1 VILAILSADQ
11 QNNSVAS
18 ASSFVGSSIE
28 GLKGNMIHSSAF
40 KTILVGDDGTS
51 EAERA
56 LEVAISLAQSLSAK
70 LIVLGV
76 VGPPSPESQAEGY
89 GLETVTQARE
99 RLKERLD
106 LKIPASGQS
115 GMEVITEIF
124 EGKPD
129 EVIIERVE
137 QDSVDL
143 VVVGRRD
150 IARVRHWLEGSTSE
164 SLVRHC
170 PVSVLVV
177 Q

>member
-1 VILAILSADQ
+1 M
-11 QNNSVAS
+11 
-18 ASSFVGSSIE
+18 
-28 GLKGNMIHSSAF
+28 GNMIPSAF
-40 KTILVGDDGTS
+40 KTILVGDDGTP

-56 LEVAISLAQSLSAK
+56 VEVAISLAQSLGAK

-76 VGPPSPESQAEGY
+76 VEPPSAESQAEGY
-89 GLETVTQARE
+89 GLETVSQARE
-99 RLKERLD
+99 RLKEKLHQ
-106 LKIPASGQS
+106 KIQAIAQS
-115 GMEVITEIF
+115 EIEVITEIF

-129 EVIIERVE
+129 EVIVQRVE
-137 QDSVDL
+137 EDSVNL

-177 Q
+177 QDDHG

>member
-1 VILAILSADQ
+1 M
-11 QNNSVAS
+11 
-18 ASSFVGSSIE
+18 
-28 GLKGNMIHSSAF
+28 GNMIHSAF
-40 KTILVGDDGTS
+40 NTILVGDDGTS

-56 LEVAISLAQSLSAK
+56 VEAAISLAQSLRAK

-99 RLKERLD
+99 KLKERLHR
-106 LKIPASGQS
+106 KIQASAQS
-115 GMEVITEIF
+115 GIEVITEIF
-124 EGKPD
+124 EGKAD
-129 EVIIERVE
+129 EVIIQRVE

-164 SLVRHC
+164 SLVRDC

>member
-1 VILAILSADQ
+1 M
-11 QNNSVAS
+11 
-18 ASSFVGSSIE
+18 VGPIY
-28 GLKGNMIHSSAF
+28 
-40 KTILVGDDGTS
+40 KTILVGDDGTP

-56 LEVAISLAQSLSAK
+56 VDVAISLAQSFNAK

-76 VGPPSPESQAEGY
+76 VAPASAESQAEGY
-89 GLETVTQARE
+89 ELETVLQAGQKLE
-99 RLKERLD
+99 EKLNHKVQGN
-106 LKIPASGQS
+106 KQS
-115 GMEVITEIF
+115 GIDAIVEVF

-129 EVIIERVE
+129 EVIVQRAEE
-137 QDSVDL
+137 NSVDL

-177 Q
+177 HDDLG

>member
-1 VILAILSADQ
+1 M
-11 QNNSVAS
+11 
-18 ASSFVGSSIE
+18 E
-28 GLKGNMIHSSAF
+28 NMIHSAF
-40 KTILVGDDGTS
+40 KTILVGDDGTP

-56 LEVAISLAQSLSAK
+56 VEVAISLAHSLWAK

-99 RLKERLD
+99 KLKERLD
-106 LKIPASGQS
+106 QKIQASPRS
-115 GMEVITEIF
+115 GIEVIAEIF

-129 EVIIERVE
+129 EVIVQRVE
-137 QDSVDL
+137 EDFVDL

-177 Q
+177 HDDHG

>member
-1 VILAILSADQ
+1 
-11 QNNSVAS
+11 
-18 ASSFVGSSIE
+18 
-28 GLKGNMIHSSAF
+28 MIHSAVF
-40 KTILVGDDGTS
+40 KTILVGDDGTP
-51 EAERA
+51 EAEQA
-56 LEVAISLAQSLSAK
+56 VEVAISLAFSLRAK

-89 GLETVTQARE
+89 GLETVQQARE
-99 RLKERLD
+99 RLKERLQG
-106 LKIPASGQS
+106 KIQASGQA
-115 GMEVITEIF
+115 GIEVITEIF
-124 EGKPD
+124 DGKPD
-129 EVIIERVE
+129 EVIIQRVE

>member
-1 VILAILSADQ
+1 MTHSA
-11 QNNSVAS
+11 
-18 ASSFVGSSIE
+18 
-28 GLKGNMIHSSAF
+28 AF
-40 KTILVGDDGTS
+40 KTILVGDDGTP
-51 EAERA
+51 EAEQA
-56 LEVAISLAQSLSAK
+56 VEVAISLAQSLRAK

-76 VGPPSPESQAEGY
+76 VGPLSPESQAEGY
-89 GLETVTQARE
+89 GFETVTQARE

-106 LKIPASGQS
+106 RKIQASAQS
-115 GMEVITEIF
+115 GIEVIAEIF

-164 SLVRHC
+164 SLVRDC

>member
-1 VILAILSADQ
+1 
-11 QNNSVAS
+11 
-18 ASSFVGSSIE
+18 
-28 GLKGNMIHSSAF
+28 
-40 KTILVGDDGTS
+40 
-51 EAERA
+51 
-56 LEVAISLAQSLSAK
+56 
-70 LIVLGV
+70 
-76 VGPPSPESQAEGY
+76 
-89 GLETVTQARE
+89 
-99 RLKERLD
+99 LKERLHG
-106 LKIPASGQS
+106 KIQASGQS
-115 GMEVITEIF
+115 GMEVIPEIF

-129 EVIIERVE
+129 EVIIQRVE

>member
-1 VILAILSADQ
+1 MIPSA
-11 QNNSVAS
+11 
-18 ASSFVGSSIE
+18 
-28 GLKGNMIHSSAF
+28 AF

-51 EAERA
+51 EAEQA
-56 LEVAISLAQSLSAK
+56 VDVAISLAHSLRAK

-89 GLETVTQARE
+89 GLEPVTQARE
-99 RLKERLD
+99 RLKERLER
-106 LKIPASGQS
+106 KVQASGQL
-115 GMEVITEIF
+115 GTEVITEIF

-164 SLVRHC
+164 NLVRHC

-177 Q
+177 HDDHG

>member
-1 VILAILSADQ
+1 
-11 QNNSVAS
+11 
-18 ASSFVGSSIE
+18 
-28 GLKGNMIHSSAF
+28 MIHNAAF
-40 KTILVGDDGTS
+40 KIILIGDDGTP
-51 EAERA
+51 EAEQA
-56 LEVAISLAQSLSAK
+56 VEVAISLAQSLRAK

-89 GLETVTQARE
+89 GLETVAQARE
-99 RLKERLD
+99 RLKERLNR
-106 LKIPASGQS
+106 KIHASGQS
-115 GMEVITEIF
+115 GIEVITEIF

-129 EVIIERVE
+129 DVIIQRVE
-137 QDSVDL
+137 QNSVDL

>member
-1 VILAILSADQ
+1 M
-11 QNNSVAS
+11 
-18 ASSFVGSSIE
+18 E
-28 GLKGNMIHSSAF
+28 NMIHSAF
-40 KTILVGDDGTS
+40 KTILVGDDGTP

-56 LEVAISLAQSLSAK
+56 VEVAISLAQSLRAK

-76 VGPPSPESQAEGY
+76 VGPASPESQAEGY
-89 GLETVTQARE
+89 GLETVTQARK
-99 RLKERLD
+99 RLKGKLHR
-106 LKIPASGQS
+106 KIQASAQS
-115 GMEVITEIF
+115 GIEVVTEIF

-129 EVIIERVE
+129 EVIVQRVE

-177 Q
+177 HDDHG

>member
-1 VILAILSADQ
+1 
-11 QNNSVAS
+11 
-18 ASSFVGSSIE
+18 
-28 GLKGNMIHSSAF
+28 MIHSAAF
-40 KTILVGDDGTS
+40 KTILVGDDGTP

-56 LEVAISLAQSLSAK
+56 VEVAISLAQSLRAK

-89 GLETVTQARE
+89 GLETATQARE
-99 RLKERLD
+99 KLKQRLHRKVQ
-106 LKIPASGQS
+106 AGGQS
-115 GMEVITEIF
+115 GIEMSTEIF

-129 EVIIERVE
+129 EVIVRRVE

-177 Q
+177 HEDRG

>member
-1 VILAILSADQ
+1 M
-11 QNNSVAS
+11 
-18 ASSFVGSSIE
+18 E
-28 GLKGNMIHSSAF
+28 NMIHSAF
-40 KTILVGDDGTS
+40 KTILVGDDGTP

-56 LEVAISLAQSLSAK
+56 VEVAISLALSLTAK

-76 VGPPSPESQAEGY
+76 VGQPSPESQAEGY

-99 RLKERLD
+99 KLEERLD
-106 LKIPASGQS
+106 GKIQASGQS

>member
-1 VILAILSADQ
+1 MIPSA
-11 QNNSVAS
+11 
-18 ASSFVGSSIE
+18 
-28 GLKGNMIHSSAF
+28 AF

-51 EAERA
+51 EAEQA
-56 LEVAISLAQSLSAK
+56 VDVAISLAHSLRAK

-89 GLETVTQARE
+89 GLEPVTQARE
-99 RLKERLD
+99 RLKERLER
-106 LKIPASGQS
+106 KVQASGQL
-115 GMEVITEIF
+115 GTEVITEIF

-177 Q
+177 HE